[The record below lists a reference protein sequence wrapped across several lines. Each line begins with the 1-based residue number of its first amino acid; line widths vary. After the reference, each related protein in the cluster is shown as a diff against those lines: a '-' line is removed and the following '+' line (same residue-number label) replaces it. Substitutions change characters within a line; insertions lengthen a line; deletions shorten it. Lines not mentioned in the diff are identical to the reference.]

1 MSMIP
6 DAPTPAAAT
15 APVPRLP
22 RQRSFATART
32 IAAMILREMST
43 RYGRSPGGYVWA
55 LLEPLAGIVVIALGF
70 SLLIRT
76 PPLGTSFLLF
86 YATGML
92 PFNLFTDISGTTAR
106 ALGFSRALLAYPAVT
121 WVDAILARFL
131 LNVLTSFTV
140 SLILFSGILVFAD
153 TNGMIEIGPI
163 LLGGT
168 LAALLGLGVGSVN
181 CVLGG
186 LYPLWF
192 MAWGIITRPL
202 MIASGVFFIYSDMPP
217 VAQAILWYNPIIH
230 CVGLMRTGFYSMY
243 HAEYISVTYALGVAL
258 TLIALGFL
266 FLRRYHKEILAR

>member
-6 DAPTPAAAT
+6 DAPATAAA
-15 APVPRLP
+15 PVARLP
-22 RQRSFATART
+22 RQRSFATGRT

-55 LLEPLAGIVVIALGF
+55 LLEPLAGIVVLAFAF
-70 SLLIRT
+70 SLMLRA

-92 PFNLFTDISGTTAR
+92 PFNLFTNISGTTAR
-106 ALGFSRALLAYPAVT
+106 ALGFSRALLGYPAVT

-131 LNVLTSFTV
+131 LNLLTSFTV
-140 SLILFSGILVFAD
+140 ALILFSGILVFAD

-163 LLGGT
+163 LLGGM
-168 LAALLGLGVGSVN
+168 LASLLGLGIGSVN

-192 MAWGIITRPL
+192 MAWGIVTRPL
-202 MIASGVFFIYSDMPP
+202 MIASGVLFLYSDLPP
-217 VAQAILWYNPIIH
+217 TAQAILWYNPLIH
-230 CVGLMRTGFYSMY
+230 CVGLVRTGFYSMY
-243 HAEYISVTYALGVAL
+243 HAEYISIIYPLGVAMTL
-258 TLIALGFL
+258 TALGFL
-266 FLRRYHKEILAR
+266 FLRRYHKEILAQ